1 MTMDQELQQVG
12 KKIKI
17 LRIQRSITQTDLA
30 DMLGLS
36 QTNLSNIENGK
47 TAVTLQNLFKIRT
60 ALKCRMCDFFD
71 EKESANPQSVSLE
84 DIINIFQSMKSLKT
98 SRE

>member
-1 MTMDQELQQVG
+1 MDKELQQVG
-12 KKIKI
+12 KQIKI

-60 ALKCRMCDFFD
+60 ALNCRMCDFFS
-71 EKESANPQSVSLE
+71 EKESVSPQSVTLE
-84 DIINIFQSMKSLKT
+84 DIIEIFQSMKNLKA
-98 SRE
+98 SKE